1 MSLIVSIRTG
11 EGVVMAS
18 DSRMTT
24 TVMRSAGDVKSQF
37 VGAHFSDTTY
47 KLSCL
52 EAVSV
57 CLHVVMPL

>member
-47 KLSCL
+47 KTFMLGGRIG
-52 EAVSV
+52 VSKKGV
-57 CLHVVMPL
+57 L